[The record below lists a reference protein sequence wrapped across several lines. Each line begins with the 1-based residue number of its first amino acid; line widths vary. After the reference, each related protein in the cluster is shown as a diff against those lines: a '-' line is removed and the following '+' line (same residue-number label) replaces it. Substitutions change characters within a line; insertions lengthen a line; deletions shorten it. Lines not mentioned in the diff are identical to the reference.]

1 MLDYVI
7 LKNKPEFV
15 IKDKDG
21 TPTYCKDLLAKSF
34 SGECIEDLNVEPLI
48 VPKDYIARPDLISL
62 AKYGDDKYADLICK
76 LNGISNPFELN
87 EGTILF
93 LPQLEYMVQSMSRL
107 TTNVASVLASESDN
121 IGVQHMTK
129 QKSKTEDRSPNQ
141 QTKGETNY
149 YIDTANGRVF
159 Y

>member
-87 EGTILF
+87 EDDLLDIPALSTVRYYSSPNKEANELVDNNSTI
-93 LPQLEYMVQSMSRL
+93 SKSK
-107 TTNVASVLASESDN
+107 SS
-121 IGVQHMTK
+121 K
-129 QKSKTEDRSPNQ
+129 QKKLDQKRSPNE
-141 QTKGETNY
+141 QTIGDKNY
-149 YIDTANGRVF
+149 VIDRTIGLIF